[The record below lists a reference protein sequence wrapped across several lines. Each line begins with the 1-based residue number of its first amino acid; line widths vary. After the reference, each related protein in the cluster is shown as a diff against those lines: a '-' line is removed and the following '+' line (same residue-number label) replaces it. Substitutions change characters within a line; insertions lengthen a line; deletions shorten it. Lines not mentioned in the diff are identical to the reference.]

1 MTPTARR
8 QAVVVNP
15 KGVHMRPSTRF
26 VKLAGSFQSEIQ
38 VSGVQ
43 KVIRGSEAID
53 TGIFECTPGTYRRSV
68 KQAEVMHFL
77 SGRGRFTPDGEDTVD
92 FSGGDTLFFEAHT
105 EGTWEVEETMRKV
118 YVIF

>member
-1 MTPTARR
+1 MKVQQIKQSIALQGLEAWGTAGLPGTP
-8 QAVVVNP
+8 
-15 KGVHMRPSTRF
+15 
-26 VKLAGSFQSEIQ
+26 EIQ

-77 SGRGRFTPDGEDTVD
+77 SGRGRFTPDGEDTVH
-92 FSGGDTLFFEAHT
+92 FTGGDTLFFEAHT

>member
-1 MTPTARR
+1 MKVQQIKQSIGLQGLEDWGTAGLPGTP
-8 QAVVVNP
+8 
-15 KGVHMRPSTRF
+15 
-26 VKLAGSFQSEIQ
+26 EIR

-43 KVIRGSEAID
+43 KVIRGSEGVD

-77 SGRGRFTPDGEDTVD
+77 SCRGRFTPDGEHTIH
-92 FSGGDTLFFEAHT
+92 FTGGDTLFFEAHT